1 MDLATSWKFKPCKKC
16 TQEHNCRL
24 CSHPSSGTSLWLFLK
39 SNVLLTKLI
48 QADQDDGEDDAQVKS
63 VLQQQASLVRQQDE
77 QLVLISG
84 SVGTLK
90 SMSRRIGNEL
100 DEQAL

>member
-1 MDLATSWKFKPCKKC
+1 M
-16 TQEHNCRL
+16 
-24 CSHPSSGTSLWLFLK
+24 
-39 SNVLLTKLI
+39 NVLKG
-48 QADQDDGEDDAQVKS
+48 DQDDGDEEDSQIHGA
-63 VLQQQASLVRQQDE
+63 LQQQSNLVKQQDD

-90 SMSRRIGNEL
+90 SMSRRIGTEL

>member
-1 MDLATSWKFKPCKKC
+1 M
-16 TQEHNCRL
+16 
-24 CSHPSSGTSLWLFLK
+24 
-39 SNVLLTKLI
+39 I
-48 QADQDDGEDDAQVKS
+48 QGDQDDGDDDREVRS
-63 VLQQQASLVRQQDE
+63 VLQQQASLVKQQDE

>member
-1 MDLATSWKFKPCKKC
+1 MLFYIKGD
-16 TQEHNCRL
+16 QED
-24 CSHPSSGTSLWLFLK
+24 G
-39 SNVLLTKLI
+39 
-48 QADQDDGEDDAQVKS
+48 DDDRQMKS
-63 VLQQQASLVRQQDE
+63 VLQQQASLVKQQDE

-90 SMSRRIGNEL
+90 SMSRRIGSEL

>member
-1 MDLATSWKFKPCKKC
+1 M
-16 TQEHNCRL
+16 
-24 CSHPSSGTSLWLFLK
+24 
-39 SNVLLTKLI
+39 
-48 QADQDDGEDDAQVKS
+48 KS

>member
-1 MDLATSWKFKPCKKC
+1 MFT
-16 TQEHNCRL
+16 
-24 CSHPSSGTSLWLFLK
+24 
-39 SNVLLTKLI
+39 
-48 QADQDDGEDDAQVKS
+48 
-63 VLQQQASLVRQQDE
+63 QQASLVKQQEE

-90 SMSRRIGNEL
+90 SMSNRIGSEL

>member
-1 MDLATSWKFKPCKKC
+1 M
-16 TQEHNCRL
+16 
-24 CSHPSSGTSLWLFLK
+24 
-39 SNVLLTKLI
+39 
-48 QADQDDGEDDAQVKS
+48 KS
-63 VLQQQASLVRQQDE
+63 VLQQQASLVKQQDE

-90 SMSRRIGNEL
+90 SMSRRIGSEL

>member
-1 MDLATSWKFKPCKKC
+1 MINTVLHLLKGD
-16 TQEHNCRL
+16 QE
-24 CSHPSSGTSLWLFLK
+24 
-39 SNVLLTKLI
+39 
-48 QADQDDGEDDAQVKS
+48 DGDEDRQVKS
-63 VLQQQASLVRQQDE
+63 VLQQQASLVKQQDE

-100 DEQAL
+100 DEQALWVKIIAVNLCDLVYYLCFWIFKYLN